1 MVNIQICKSQYPV
14 ISLKL
19 SSVIVKYL
27 TFCRECIGL
36 IFTNQNKNQVLLH
49 NRNGQLEQRKEMFL
63 KELMRALSIN

>member
-19 SSVIVKYL
+19 SSVIVKYW

-36 IFTNQNKNQVLLH
+36 IFTNQNKNQVLYFIIAMKSQGIDESFKYKLT
-49 NRNGQLEQRKEMFL
+49 NC
-63 KELMRALSIN
+63 